1 MHNQDS
7 DVIYNKIVCI
17 KNKAIILNM
26 VLINIIKIL
35 TKKIMNDSM
44 N

>member
-1 MHNQDS
+1 MYNQDS
-7 DVIYNKIVCI
+7 DVIYNKIIYI
-17 KNKAIILNM
+17 KNKSIILNM